1 VAPVAP
7 AWPGPTLRA
16 SVRPCRPSARRP
28 GRPALATDAD
38 ADADAAQRYSQPC
51 SSAARTASARL
62 RAPVLAMAADR

>member
-16 SVRPCRPSARRP
+16 SVRPGRPSARRP
-28 GRPALATDAD
+28 GRPALATD